1 MSHELPHESSH
12 ELPHVNAKAKKR
24 PKTRPPWVSLLIP
37 ALLAF
42 IALIALGTWQIQR
55 KAWKEGLIAAL
66 DAQLAAPP
74 IALPPPASWP
84 NLDRQKDEYRRVTLS
99 VTFDN
104 SHEALVFAAPSTF
117 RPDITDPGYWVFTP
131 ARLAGGQTVMVNR
144 GFVPDGKQ
152 APKSRPLGQIAGPIT
167 IVGSMRWPGAR
178 HWFTPADEPAKNL
191 WFTADPQ
198 SMAAAK
204 GLGPVAP
211 FYVEQES
218 PVPPGGLPKPGKL
231 MVTLPDNH
239 LQYALT
245 WYGLA
250 LVLVIWFAAWAF
262 SSGRGETGDDPATAP
277 QERIS
282 TSL

>member
-1 MSHELPHESSH
+1 MSGG
-12 ELPHVNAKAKKR
+12 A
-24 PKTRPPWVSLLIP
+24 KTRPPWVTMLIP
-37 ALLAF
+37 AVLAF
-42 IALIALGTWQIQR
+42 LLLIGLGTWQIQR

-84 NLDRQKDEYRRVTLS
+84 NLDRQKAEYRRVAFS
-99 VTFDN
+99 ATFEN
-104 SHEALVFAAPSTF
+104 GEEALVFAAPSTF
-117 RPDITDPGYWVFTP
+117 RPDVSDPGYWVFAP
-131 ARLAGGQTVMVNR
+131 ARLADGGIVIVNR
-144 GFVPDGKQ
+144 GFVPDERKE
-152 APKSRPLGQIAGPIT
+152 PKSRLQGQISGPVQ
-167 IVGSMRWPGAR
+167 IVGSMRWPASR

-198 SMAAAK
+198 AMAAAK
-204 GLGPVAP
+204 RLGAVAP
-211 FYVEQES
+211 FYVEQER

-262 SSGRGETGDDPATAP
+262 GSGRGGPGSAPAGAP
-277 QERIS
+277 RGRPS
-282 TSL
+282 PSL